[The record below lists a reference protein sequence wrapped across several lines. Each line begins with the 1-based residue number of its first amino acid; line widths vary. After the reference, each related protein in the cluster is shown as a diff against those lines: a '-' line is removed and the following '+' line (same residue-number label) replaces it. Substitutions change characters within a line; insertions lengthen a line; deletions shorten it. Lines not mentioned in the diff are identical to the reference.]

1 MSDAEIGALRAKL
14 ASRPRS
20 DDYRQRR
27 KDIDARGLAYGFA
40 PDVGVEPVT
49 ANGVRPNGPR
59 RRGQPRRRAPL
70 PAWRRLCDRLA

>member
-27 KDIDARGLAYGFA
+27 KDIDGRGLAYGLA
-40 PDVGVEPVT
+40 AGC
-49 ANGVRPNGPR
+49 
-59 RRGQPRRRAPL
+59 RRRAGDRERRQGGVDHDARRT
-70 PAWRRLCDRLA
+70 PATPRCSTCMAAVM